1 MNHRKSEHPSSKI
14 CRYFKDDCC
23 QFTGKDCW
31 YRHESKTSQ
40 SDSDVNVNLENSCKD
55 CDEFFVEKSDLMKHR
70 KIQHM
75 KNISKCR
82 DFTLGKCSW
91 NSNSCWLKMKIWKL
105 TMRSRFF
112 ARFRTNSLQIKL
124 T

>member
-91 NSNSCWLKMKIWKL
+91 NSNSCWFLHEDENMEVDNEEQV
-105 TMRSRFF
+105 F
-112 ARFRTNSLQIKL
+112 ARIRTNSLQII
-124 T
+124 